1 MLAPL
6 SQDIDG
12 CNRASFQLLP
22 GSGDAALCFA
32 GRPVAHLAANRQTW
46 ARFSHELPILA
57 SRLHC
62 DRYISVTSRTTR
74 EAEGGLI

>member
-12 CNRASFQLLP
+12 CNRASFQLLT
-22 GSGDAALCFA
+22 GWDDAASYFA
-32 GRPVAHLAANRQTW
+32 GTPMAHLTANRQTW

-62 DRYISVTSRTTR
+62 ESYVSAMARTAK
-74 EAEGGLI
+74 EADGGLI